1 MNTEVSQDFGQR
13 ENDHLTS
20 ANILDKC
27 REGTRGKDMR
37 GKMDGDENLK
47 GKWLFY
53 LRAEDKD
60 T

>member
-20 ANILDKC
+20 ANVLDRC

-37 GKMDGDENLK
+37 GKMDGDESLK
-47 GKWLFY
+47 GKWLFH